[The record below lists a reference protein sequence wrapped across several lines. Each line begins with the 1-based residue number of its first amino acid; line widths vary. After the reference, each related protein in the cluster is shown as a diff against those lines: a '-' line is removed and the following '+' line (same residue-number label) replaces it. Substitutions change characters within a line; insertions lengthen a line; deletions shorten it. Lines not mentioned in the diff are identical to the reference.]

1 MRASSL
7 LARDVAMLALQ
18 PRKRLMEG
26 LPEDLRGKHGE
37 EKRED
42 EEKPTYE
49 HFYWNNCE
57 ETVDRE

>member
-1 MRASSL
+1 
-7 LARDVAMLALQ
+7 MLALQ
-18 PRKRLMEG
+18 PRKRLMED

-49 HFYWNNCE
+49 HFHWYNCE